1 MRYGMVIDLKK
12 CIGCYGCQI
21 FCKTE
26 NATPPGMLWS
36 RVFLYEFGNYPT
48 VEKRPLPVL
57 CMHCGVPECVNV
69 CPTGASV
76 KRPDGIVTVDRDRCT
91 GCLNCLMAC
100 PYGAR
105 NLFLENIEYFPGQ
118 GLTPYE
124 KLGYQRHRLGVVGKC
139 DFCLP
144 RIGKG
149 LEPACVKNCM
159 AKARYFGDLDDPDS
173 EVSRLILTRVA
184 FQASPAVPPGLAGKK
199 PKMDPSVYYL
209 ARERSKNAIE

>member
-12 CIGCYGCQI
+12 CIGCYGCQV
-21 FCKTE
+21 FCKAE

-36 RVFLYEFGNYPT
+36 RVFFYEFGHYPT
-48 VEKRPLPVL
+48 VRKMPLPVL
-57 CMHCGVPECVNV
+57 CMHCEAPACVGV
-69 CPTGASV
+69 CPTGASIR
-76 KRPDGIVTVDRDRCT
+76 RPDGIVTVDRNKCT
-91 GCLNCLMAC
+91 GCLNCLIAC

-105 NLFLENIEYFPGQ
+105 HLYLENVEHFPGQ

-124 KLGYQRHRLGVVGKC
+124 KVGYQRHTTGVVGKC

-144 RIGKG
+144 RIGRG

-173 EVSRLILTRVA
+173 EVSQLILNRAA
-184 FQASPAVPPGLAGKK
+184 FHVYPAVHPGTVETKQEVI
-199 PKMDPSVYYL
+199 PSVYYL
-209 ARERSKNAIE
+209 AP